1 MGLLMWRLR
10 FRRWLLRFG
19 TQCAARNPH
28 DHGMPGQSVLASGAP
43 LRSPRRH
50 VAGGVALMAE
60 RIATWS
66 GELQLSGVTLHVH
79 VLEDGTRIIEAA
91 DLHAL
96 LQAWEQ
102 GAEVDEA
109 EAEAF
114 GRWQRGGDPP

>member
-1 MGLLMWRLR
+1 M
-10 FRRWLLRFG
+10 
-19 TQCAARNPH
+19 T
-28 DHGMPGQSVLASGAP
+28 
-43 LRSPRRH
+43 
-50 VAGGVALMAE
+50 E

-66 GELQLSGVTLHVH
+66 GELSLSGVTLHVH
-79 VLEDGTRIIEAA
+79 VLGDGTRIIEAA

-114 GRWQRGGDPP
+114 GRWQRGGELP